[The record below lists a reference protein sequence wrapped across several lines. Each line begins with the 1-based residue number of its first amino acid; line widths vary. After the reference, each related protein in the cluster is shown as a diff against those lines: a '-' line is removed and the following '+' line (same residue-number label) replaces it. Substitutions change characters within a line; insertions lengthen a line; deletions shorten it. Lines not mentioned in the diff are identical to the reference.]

1 MKTLKTLL
9 VASAAALTFTLTAI
23 GASAQ
28 CRSAKLSVSDE
39 LHTSGETIIA
49 TVEGAQNAPDSS
61 FHLDG
66 VNYIVKVDRVLHGKM
81 LGKDTVTIFS
91 ENSPEKFP
99 MQVGKQYLLFVHL
112 NYNRYEIDNCGNSG
126 LLEASAFE
134 NAKQLKEYAKKN

>member
-1 MKTLKTLL
+1 MKTLQSLF
-9 VASAAALTFTLTAI
+9 VSAALIVTAAA
-23 GASAQ
+23 ASAQ
-28 CRSAKLSVSDE
+28 CRTTHLSISDE

-49 TVEGAQNAPDSS
+49 TVTGAQNAPDSS

-66 VNYIVKVDRVLHGKM
+66 VNYTVKIDRVLHGKM
-81 LGKDTVTIFS
+81 LNRDTVTIFS

-126 LLEASAFE
+126 LLEASTIE
-134 NAKQLKEYAKKN
+134 NAKQLREYAKKN

>member
-1 MKTLKTLL
+1 LKTLFAASVL
-9 VASAAALTFTLTAI
+9 ILSAASAM
-23 GASAQ
+23 AQ
-28 CRSAKLSVSDE
+28 CHTNHVTVSDE
-39 LHTSGETIIA
+39 LHASGETLVG
-49 TVEGAQNAPDSS
+49 TVTDAQNAPDSS

-66 VNYIVKVDRVLHGKM
+66 VNYVVKVDRVLHGKM

-126 LLEASAFE
+126 LLEASAIE
-134 NAKQLKEYAKKN
+134 NAKQLKAYAKTN

>member
-1 MKTLKTLL
+1 MKTLKSLFVSFAL
-9 VASAAALTFTLTAI
+9 ILPAATAL
-23 GASAQ
+23 SQ
-28 CRSAKLSVSDE
+28 CRTNHLTVADE
-39 LHTSGETIIA
+39 LRTSGETIIA

-61 FHLDG
+61 FHMDG

-91 ENSPEKFP
+91 ENSPDKFP

-112 NYNRYEIDNCGNSG
+112 NYNRYEVDNCGNSG

-134 NAKQLKEYAKKN
+134 NSRQLKEFAKKN

>member
-1 MKTLKTLL
+1 
-9 VASAAALTFTLTAI
+9 
-23 GASAQ
+23 
-28 CRSAKLSVSDE
+28 
-39 LHTSGETIIA
+39 
-49 TVEGAQNAPDSS
+49 
-61 FHLDG
+61 
-66 VNYIVKVDRVLHGKM
+66 VKVDRVLHGKM